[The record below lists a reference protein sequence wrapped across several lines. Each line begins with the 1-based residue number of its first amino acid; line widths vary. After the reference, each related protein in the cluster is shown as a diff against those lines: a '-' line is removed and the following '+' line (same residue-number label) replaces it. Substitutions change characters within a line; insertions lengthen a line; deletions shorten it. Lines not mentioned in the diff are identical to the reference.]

1 LKPSTRPSP
10 ARAAPLL
17 IALAILVAGCA
28 TGSAAATES
37 SARSAAVLTGEVDRF
52 VDGDTLLVYVDG
64 GDREYVRLVGID
76 TPEDV
81 KEDSPVECGSR
92 QAARSMA
99 QLAPEGARVVLRI
112 DSVAGERDR
121 FGRLLA
127 HAFVGGR
134 QLEVVQLRRG
144 WAEIYRYRDQRF
156 EGLERFE
163 AAEAAAE
170 RADRGVWGACGG
182 DFHSSR

>member
-1 LKPSTRPSP
+1 VSRAVPATLLVVIALLLTGCGAGSTSEAE
-10 ARAAPLL
+10 ARA
-17 IALAILVAGCA
+17 G
-28 TGSAAATES
+28 
-37 SARSAAVLTGEVDRF
+37 SAAVLTGEVDRF

-99 QLAPEGARVVLRI
+99 QLAPEGARVVLKI

-134 QLEVVQLRRG
+134 QLEVMQLRRG

-170 RADRGVWGACGG
+170 RGDRGVWGACDG